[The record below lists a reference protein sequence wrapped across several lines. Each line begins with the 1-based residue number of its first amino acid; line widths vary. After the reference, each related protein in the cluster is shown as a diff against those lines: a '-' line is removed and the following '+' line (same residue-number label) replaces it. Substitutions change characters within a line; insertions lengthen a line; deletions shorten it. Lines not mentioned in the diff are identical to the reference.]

1 MRYYLTLF
9 GMATIKKKKKKEKE
23 KRTAIGKDVENVE
36 FLCASSGNGAAAT
49 EEGLAFP

>member
-9 GMATIKKKKKKEKE
+9 GMATIKKKKKEKE
-23 KRTAIGKDVENVE
+23 KRTARGKDVENVE